1 MQEISQIIAYKVHQM
16 FECHSKSR
24 AMYSNNIIS
33 LSANCTWFHH
43 LYAKENADIISCSV
57 DDGAE
62 VCEFREIIWFC
73 PIISDLCVWWA
84 TVDEDK
90 DVSAMLSE
98 VHFHQDG
105 VLIGFNFKVML

>member
-1 MQEISQIIAYKVHQM
+1 M
-16 FECHSKSR
+16 
-24 AMYSNNIIS
+24 
-33 LSANCTWFHH
+33 
-43 LYAKENADIISCSV
+43 ENLDFISCSV

-73 PIISDLCVWWA
+73 PIISNLCVWWT

-98 VHFHQDG
+98 VHLNLISSWWTFDG
-105 VLIGFNFKVML
+105 FTFKVML